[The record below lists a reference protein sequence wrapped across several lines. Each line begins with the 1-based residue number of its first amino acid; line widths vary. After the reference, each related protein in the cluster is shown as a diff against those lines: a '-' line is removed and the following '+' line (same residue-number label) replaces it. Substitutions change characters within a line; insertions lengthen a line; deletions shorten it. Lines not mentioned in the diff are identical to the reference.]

1 MDLKNAY
8 YYFKSALTP
17 EQCNRIIQTGEQYI
31 EDYKKNNLAI
41 EAVTRGNREK
51 GSNPNSEALG
61 DKTLSEAKDKK
72 IYIRDSKCVFLDEKW
87 IFKLIHPFVDEANYK
102 AGWRYTWD
110 YSESPQFT
118 IYEPNG
124 FYGWHSDSGSDW
136 HSVYKKRIAGLTPED
151 DKRYVDDINFVGK
164 VRKLSVTINLNKPGD
179 YEGGNLKFDF
189 GPHTEGERYHECTEI
204 RPQGSIIVFPSF
216 VTHQVTPITK
226 GKRYS
231 LVMWNL
237 GRPFR

>member
-1 MDLKNAY
+1 MDLRNQY

-17 EQCNRIIQTGEQYI
+17 EQCNRIIETGKQYI
-31 EDYKKNNLAI
+31 ENYKKNNIPI

-51 GSNPNSEALG
+51 GSNPDAKPID
-61 DKTLSEAKDKK
+61 DKTLSEAKNEKV
-72 IYIRDSKCVFLDEKW
+72 YIRDSKCAFLDERW
-87 IFKLIHPFVDEANYK
+87 IYDLVHPFVREANEK
-102 AGWRYTWD
+102 AGWRFDWN
-110 YSESPQFT
+110 YSEAPQFT
-118 IYEPNG
+118 IYEPEG

-136 HSVYKKRIAGLTPED
+136 HSVYKKRIAGLTSD
-151 DKRYVDDINFVGK
+151 DDRRYADDVNFVGK

-189 GPHTEGERYHECTEI
+189 CPHTEGERYHECTEI
-204 RPQGSIIVFPSF
+204 RPQGSVIVFPSF

-226 GKRYS
+226 GTRYS